1 MQYQHSGESLMGQE
15 QETYLEAVIESMEQR
30 KDDIEE
36 SAEVKEKYFK
46 SRARAHNP
54 SIPEGEIERFWN
66 RNSHRVL

>member
-1 MQYQHSGESLMGQE
+1 MDQE

-36 SAEVKEKYFK
+36 SAEVQEKYFK
-46 SRARAHNP
+46 SRARSHNP
-54 SIPEGEIERFWN
+54 PIQEDEIERFWN